1 MQVTEILTDHTLM
14 ALELR
19 WTPEYPIRF
28 YLDIMDQFDRAGI
41 HWHWHPELEFNVITR
56 GTMEYYVENE
66 HHTLTAG
73 QGIFKNANIL
83 HMAQPASHTPDAE
96 MFSGIMDAAF
106 LAPPQ
111 SVIYQKYVAPFLGSQ
126 GLRSLCL
133 SPQVPW
139 QRQMLDLLRQSY
151 ALSQTETGAYELH
164 IHRLMCQV
172 WQAIAEHAQQLPRHD
187 LTAAQRT
194 DQVRAKQMIA
204 FLQTHFREK
213 LTLDQVAQ
221 AASVSRNTCL
231 SCFRRVL
238 GLSPMEYLTQR
249 RLEYAL
255 HLLLTSDLPV
265 AQVAE
270 ACGFG
275 DASYFGKRFR
285 KQMGLTPSQY
295 RHRHPATRQPFPA
308 NGDL

>member
-1 MQVTEILTDHTLM
+1 
-14 ALELR
+14 
-19 WTPEYPIRF
+19 
-28 YLDIMDQFDRAGI
+28 
-41 HWHWHPELEFNVITR
+41 
-56 GTMEYYVENE
+56 
-66 HHTLTAG
+66 
-73 QGIFKNANIL
+73 
-83 HMAQPASHTPDAE
+83 
-96 MFSGIMDAAF
+96 
-106 LAPPQ
+106 
-111 SVIYQKYVAPFLGSQ
+111 
-126 GLRSLCL
+126 
-133 SPQVPW
+133 
-139 QRQMLDLLRQSY
+139 
-151 ALSQTETGAYELH
+151 
-164 IHRLMCQV
+164 MCQV

-285 KQMGLTPSQY
+285 KQMGLTPLSVPAPAS
-295 RHRHPATRQPFPA
+295 RHPAAFPPPTETCNRRRLSCKKPPA
-308 NGDL
+308 EGSAGGFFYYSVVFRKSAPVRY

>member
-1 MQVTEILTDHTLM
+1 
-14 ALELR
+14 
-19 WTPEYPIRF
+19 
-28 YLDIMDQFDRAGI
+28 
-41 HWHWHPELEFNVITR
+41 
-56 GTMEYYVENE
+56 
-66 HHTLTAG
+66 
-73 QGIFKNANIL
+73 
-83 HMAQPASHTPDAE
+83 
-96 MFSGIMDAAF
+96 
-106 LAPPQ
+106 
-111 SVIYQKYVAPFLGSQ
+111 
-126 GLRSLCL
+126 
-133 SPQVPW
+133 
-139 QRQMLDLLRQSY
+139 
-151 ALSQTETGAYELH
+151 
-164 IHRLMCQV
+164 
-172 WQAIAEHAQQLPRHD
+172 
-187 LTAAQRT
+187 
-194 DQVRAKQMIA
+194 MIA

>member
-1 MQVTEILTDHTLM
+1 
-14 ALELR
+14 
-19 WTPEYPIRF
+19 
-28 YLDIMDQFDRAGI
+28 
-41 HWHWHPELEFNVITR
+41 
-56 GTMEYYVENE
+56 
-66 HHTLTAG
+66 
-73 QGIFKNANIL
+73 
-83 HMAQPASHTPDAE
+83 
-96 MFSGIMDAAF
+96 
-106 LAPPQ
+106 
-111 SVIYQKYVAPFLGSQ
+111 
-126 GLRSLCL
+126 
-133 SPQVPW
+133 
-139 QRQMLDLLRQSY
+139 
-151 ALSQTETGAYELH
+151 
-164 IHRLMCQV
+164 MCRV

-187 LTAAQRT
+187 LHRRPRT

-221 AASVSRNTCL
+221 AASVSRNTWPELLPPGSWACL
-231 SCFRRVL
+231 
-238 GLSPMEYLTQR
+238 PMEYLTQR

>member
-1 MQVTEILTDHTLM
+1 
-14 ALELR
+14 
-19 WTPEYPIRF
+19 
-28 YLDIMDQFDRAGI
+28 
-41 HWHWHPELEFNVITR
+41 
-56 GTMEYYVENE
+56 
-66 HHTLTAG
+66 
-73 QGIFKNANIL
+73 
-83 HMAQPASHTPDAE
+83 
-96 MFSGIMDAAF
+96 
-106 LAPPQ
+106 
-111 SVIYQKYVAPFLGSQ
+111 
-126 GLRSLCL
+126 
-133 SPQVPW
+133 
-139 QRQMLDLLRQSY
+139 
-151 ALSQTETGAYELH
+151 
-164 IHRLMCQV
+164 
-172 WQAIAEHAQQLPRHD
+172 
-187 LTAAQRT
+187 
-194 DQVRAKQMIA
+194 MIA

-295 RHRHPATRQPFPA
+295 RHRHPAARQPFPA

>member
-19 WTPEYPIRF
+19 GAPEYPIRF

-66 HHTLTAG
+66 HHT
-73 QGIFKNANIL
+73 
-83 HMAQPASHTPDAE
+83 
-96 MFSGIMDAAF
+96 
-106 LAPPQ
+106 
-111 SVIYQKYVAPFLGSQ
+111 
-126 GLRSLCL
+126 
-133 SPQVPW
+133 
-139 QRQMLDLLRQSY
+139 
-151 ALSQTETGAYELH
+151 
-164 IHRLMCQV
+164 
-172 WQAIAEHAQQLPRHD
+172 

>member
-1 MQVTEILTDHTLM
+1 M
-14 ALELR
+14 
-19 WTPEYPIRF
+19 
-28 YLDIMDQFDRAGI
+28 
-41 HWHWHPELEFNVITR
+41 
-56 GTMEYYVENE
+56 ENE

-96 MFSGIMDAAF
+96 MFSVIMDAAF

-111 SVIYQKYVAPFLGSQ
+111 SGIYQKYVAPFLGSQ

-213 LTLDQVAQ
+213 LTLNQVAQ